1 MPKEIDYKELL
12 KILPDDDILQQ
23 CMHCGLCLATCPTY
37 DLTKLERSSPRGRI
51 RMIKSVA
58 RGEMEMSELFAE
70 EMNFCLDCQACET
83 ACPAGVK
90 YGQMVE
96 TARVVIDNT
105 KYVSKISVAIKRFA
119 LRKVVASRN
128 GLKFVS
134 RLLRLYQKIGL
145 QKIVRS
151 TGILKIISKN
161 LAEIETLSP
170 AIADKFSDTQIKEIE
185 MPNDE
190 VKYKTAFHFGCLMNT
205 MFADINIDTID
216 VLKEC
221 GCKIITPQD
230 QVCCGSLMGHN
241 GDMDFALK
249 LARKNI
255 DAFGKHDYDFLI
267 SNSAGCGAFMKDYAH
282 LLKDDPV
289 YAEKAKRFSSKVKDV
304 MEFFAEQK
312 LKLNFGTVIS
322 KSAAADSTCLPDRQ
336 AEKSSSIST
345 QKISPSGRND
355 NQKVFELESAT
366 ADRPELKLT
375 TYHDA
380 CHLIHA
386 QKISSQPREVI
397 KSLPGINYTELEEA
411 SWCCGSA
418 GIYNVVRY
426 NDAVKQLERKMQNIK
441 NTKAN
446 IVLTGNPGCMG
457 QIKYGAQK
465 FNVDVEV
472 LHPVTLIKRLLEK

>member
-1 MPKEIDYKELL
+1 MSKELEYKELL
-12 KILPDDDILQQ
+12 KILPHDDILQQ
-23 CMHCGLCLATCPTY
+23 CIHCGMCLATCPTY
-37 DLTKLERSSPRGRI
+37 DITKLERSSPRGRI
-51 RMIKSVA
+51 KMIKSVA
-58 RGEMEMSELFAE
+58 RGEMEMSRIFAD

-90 YGQMVE
+90 YGRMVE
-96 TARVVIDNT
+96 TARVVVDNT
-105 KYVSKISVAIKRFA
+105 KYVSKLGVTIKRFA
-119 LRKVVASRN
+119 LRKIVASRN

-134 RLLRLYQKIGL
+134 RLLWLYQKIGL
-145 QKIVRS
+145 QKLFRA
-151 TGILKIISKN
+151 TGILKIFSKN
-161 LAEIETLSP
+161 FAEIETLSP
-170 AIADKFSDTQIKEIE
+170 AIAEKFSDTQINEIE
-185 MPNDE
+185 MPNGE

-241 GDMDFALK
+241 GDMEFALK

-255 DAFGKHDYDFLI
+255 DVFEKHDYDYLI

-282 LLKDDPV
+282 LLEDDPV
-289 YAEKAKRFSSKVKDV
+289 YAEKAKRFSSKVKDI
-304 MEFFAEQK
+304 MEFFSEQNPLPK
-312 LKLNFGTVIS
+312 L
-322 KSAAADSTCLPDRQ
+322 
-336 AEKSSSIST
+336 EH
-345 QKISPSGRND
+345 
-355 NQKVFELESAT
+355 EL
-366 ADRPELKLT
+366 DLELKNV

-386 QKISSQPREVI
+386 QKVSTQPREVI
-397 KSLPGINYTELEEA
+397 KSLPGVEYTELEEA

-426 NDAVKQLERKMQNIK
+426 DDAVKQLERKMNNIK
-441 NTKAN
+441 NTNVK

-457 QIKYGAQK
+457 QIKHGTKK

-472 LHPVTLIKRLLEK
+472 LHPVTLIKRLLKSHQKS

>member
-1 MPKEIDYKELL
+1 MYKEVDYKELL
-12 KILPDDDILQQ
+12 KILPNDDILQQ
-23 CMHCGLCLATCPTY
+23 CIHCGLCLATCPTY

-51 RMIKSVA
+51 RMIRSVA
-58 RGEMEMSELFAE
+58 RGEMKLSPLFAE

-83 ACPAGVK
+83 ACPAGVN
-90 YGQMVE
+90 YGRMVE
-96 TARVVIDNT
+96 KARVVVDEAGYGSRIGLA
-105 KYVSKISVAIKRFA
+105 VKRFS
-119 LRKVVASRN
+119 LRKIVASRN
-128 GLKFVS
+128 GLKLFS
-134 RLLRLYQKIGL
+134 RLLWLYQKIGL

-151 TGILKIISKN
+151 TGILKIFSKN
-161 LAEIETLSP
+161 LAEIEKLSP
-170 AIADKFSDTQIKEIE
+170 VIADNFSDTQIKEIE
-185 MPNDE
+185 LPTGE
-190 VKYKTAFHFGCLMNT
+190 IKYKTAFHFGCLMNT
-205 MFADINIDTID
+205 MFAEINIDTID

-221 GCKIITPQD
+221 GCKVITPKE

-255 DAFGKHDYDFLI
+255 DAFDKHDYDFLI

-282 LLKDDPV
+282 LLEEDPA
-289 YAEKAKRFSSKVKDV
+289 YSEKAKRFSSKVKDI

-312 LKLNFGTVIS
+312 P
-322 KSAAADSTCLPDRQ
+322 LP
-336 AEKSSSIST
+336 
-345 QKISPSGRND
+345 N
-355 NQKVFELESAT
+355 LES
-366 ADRPELKLT
+366 ELKLGPV

-386 QKISSQPREVI
+386 QKVSTQPRDII
-397 KSLPGINYTELEEA
+397 KSLPGVNYTELEEA

-426 NDAVKQLERKMQNIK
+426 DDAVTQLERKMKNIK
-441 NTKAN
+441 ETNAK

-457 QIKYGAQK
+457 QIKYGSQK

-472 LHPVTLIKRLLEK
+472 LHPVTLIKRLMKIGRQDN

>member
-1 MPKEIDYKELL
+1 MPKEIQYQELA

-23 CMHCGLCLATCPTY
+23 CMHCGLCLAVCPTY

-51 RMIKSVA
+51 RMVRSVA
-58 RGEMEMSELFAE
+58 RGEMELSQLFAD

-90 YGQMVE
+90 YGQIIE
-96 TARVVIDNT
+96 AARVVVDKA
-105 KYVSKISVAIKRFA
+105 KYGSKIGLPIKRFA
-119 LRKVVASRN
+119 LRNIVASKN
-128 GLKFVS
+128 ALKFVS
-134 RLLRLYQKIGL
+134 KLLWIYQKTGL
-145 QKIVRS
+145 QKLIRS
-151 TGILKIISKN
+151 SGLLKLFPNN
-161 LAEIETLSP
+161 LSEIEKLSP
-170 AIADKFSDTQIKEIE
+170 VISDKFSDTQIKEIE
-185 MPNDE
+185 LPEGE

-221 GCKIITPQD
+221 GCKVITPKD

-255 DAFGKHDYDFLI
+255 DAFEKQDYDFLI

-289 YAEKAKRFSSKVKDV
+289 YAEKAKIFSSKVKDIT
-304 MEFFAEQK
+304 EFLAEQK
-312 LKLNFGTVIS
+312 PEFNFNPEPE
-322 KSAAADSTCLPDRQ
+322 AAQ
-336 AEKSSSIST
+336 
-345 QKISPSGRND
+345 
-355 NQKVFELESAT
+355 V
-366 ADRPELKLT
+366 

-386 QKISSQPREVI
+386 QKVSEQPRQVI
-397 KSLPGINYTELEEA
+397 KSLPGVNYTELEEA

-426 NDAVKQLERKMQNIK
+426 DDSIKMLERKMKNIK
-441 NTKAN
+441 NTNADVV
-446 IVLTGNPGCMG
+446 ITGNPGCMG
-457 QIKYGAQK
+457 QIKYGTQK

-472 LHPVTLIKRLLEK
+472 IHPVTFIKRKLKTKI

>member
-1 MPKEIDYKELL
+1 MPKEIQYKELL
-12 KILPDDDILQQ
+12 KILPHDDILQQ
-23 CMHCGLCLATCPTY
+23 CIHCGLCLATCPTY
-37 DLTKLERSSPRGRI
+37 DLTKMERSSPRGRI
-51 RMIKSVA
+51 RMIRSVA
-58 RGEMEMSELFAE
+58 RGEMELSPLFAE

-90 YGQMVE
+90 YGMMVE
-96 TARVVIDNT
+96 TARVVVDEAGYGSRIGIA
-105 KYVSKISVAIKRFA
+105 VKRFA
-119 LRKVVASRN
+119 LRKVVASRS

-134 RLLRLYQKIGL
+134 RLLWLYQKIGL
-145 QKIVRS
+145 QKLIRL
-151 TGILKIISKN
+151 TGILKIFSKN

-170 AIADKFSDTQIKEIE
+170 VIADKFSDTQINEIE
-185 MPNDE
+185 MPYGE

-255 DAFGKHDYDFLI
+255 DAFEKHDYDYLI

-282 LLKDDPV
+282 LLEDDPA
-289 YAEKAKRFSSKVKDV
+289 YAVKAKRFSSKVKDV
-304 MEFFAEQK
+304 MELFAEQK
-312 LKLNFGTVIS
+312 PILNFKNVIS
-322 KSAAADSTCLPDRQ
+322 KESAT
-336 AEKSSSIST
+336 EKSESNLSK
-345 QKISPSGRND
+345 QISPSGRND
-355 NQKVFELESAT
+355 NQKVLEPELE
-366 ADRPELKLT
+366 LNNV

-380 CHLIHA
+380 CHLVHA
-386 QKISSQPREVI
+386 QKVSTQPREVI
-397 KSLPGINYTELEEA
+397 KSLPGVKYTELEEA

-426 NDAVKQLERKMQNIK
+426 DDAVKQLERKMNNIR
-441 NTKAN
+441 NTNAK

-457 QIKYGAQK
+457 QIKHGTKK
-465 FNVDVEV
+465 FTVDVEV
-472 LHPVTLIKRLLEK
+472 LHPITLIKRLMKVGRQDN

>member
-1 MPKEIDYKELL
+1 MSKEIQYKELL
-12 KILPDDDILQQ
+12 KILPQDDILQQ
-23 CMHCGLCLATCPTY
+23 CIHCGMCLATCPTY
-37 DLTKLERSSPRGRI
+37 EITKLERSSPRGRI
-51 RMIKSVA
+51 KMIKSVA
-58 RGEMEMSELFAE
+58 RGEMEMSKIFAD

-90 YGQMVE
+90 YGRMVE

-105 KYVSKISVAIKRFA
+105 QYVSKFGVAVKRFA
-119 LRKVVASRN
+119 LRKIVASRN
-128 GLKFVS
+128 GLKFFS
-134 RLLRLYQKIGL
+134 NLLKFYQKYGL
-145 QKIVRS
+145 QKLVRV
-151 TGILKIISKN
+151 TGILKIFSKN

-170 AIADKFSDTQIKEIE
+170 VIADKFSDTQIKEIE
-185 MPNDE
+185 LPNGE

-255 DAFGKHDYDFLI
+255 DAFDKHDYDYLI

-282 LLKDDPV
+282 LLEDDPA
-289 YAEKAKRFSSKVKDV
+289 YAEKAKRFSAKVKDV
-304 MEFFAEQK
+304 MEFFSEQK
-312 LKLNFGTVIS
+312 PVLQFNLEPI
-322 KSAAADSTCLPDRQ
+322 A
-336 AEKSSSIST
+336 
-345 QKISPSGRND
+345 PSVR
-355 NQKVFELESAT
+355 LE
-366 ADRPELKLT
+366 PELT

-386 QKISSQPREVI
+386 QKVSTQPREVI
-397 KSLPGINYTELEEA
+397 KSLPGVKYTELEEA

-426 NDAVKQLERKMQNIK
+426 DDAVKQLERKMNNIRQ
-441 NTKAN
+441 TKAK

-457 QIKYGAQK
+457 QIKHGTQK

-472 LHPVTLIKRLLEK
+472 LHPVTLIKRMLKKN

>member
-1 MPKEIDYKELL
+1 MSKEIEYKELL
-12 KILPDDDILQQ
+12 KILPHDDILQQ
-23 CMHCGLCLATCPTY
+23 CIHCGMCLATCPTY
-37 DLTKLERSSPRGRI
+37 DITKLERSSPRGRI
-51 RMIKSVA
+51 KMIKSVA
-58 RGEMEMSELFAE
+58 RGEMEMSRIFAD

-90 YGQMVE
+90 YGRMVE

-105 KYVSKISVAIKRFA
+105 KYVSKFGVEIKRFA
-119 LRKVVASRN
+119 LRKIVASRN

-145 QKIVRS
+145 QKLVRS
-151 TGILKIISKN
+151 TGILKVFSRN

-170 AIADKFSDTQIKEIE
+170 TIAEKFSDTQIKEIE
-185 MPNDE
+185 MPNGA

-221 GCKIITPQD
+221 GCKIITPHD

-241 GDMDFALK
+241 GDMDFALQ

-255 DAFGKHDYDFLI
+255 DAFEKHDYDYLI

-282 LLKDDPV
+282 LLEDDSA

-304 MEFFAEQK
+304 MEFFSEQK
-312 LKLNFGTVIS
+312 
-322 KSAAADSTCLPDRQ
+322 
-336 AEKSSSIST
+336 
-345 QKISPSGRND
+345 
-355 NQKVFELESAT
+355 
-366 ADRPELKLT
+366 PELKFNLELEPELT

-386 QKISSQPREVI
+386 QKVSTQPREVI
-397 KSLPGINYTELEEA
+397 KSLPGVEYTELEEA

-426 NDAVKQLERKMQNIK
+426 DDAVKQLERKMNNIK
-441 NTKAN
+441 NTKAKT
-446 IVLTGNPGCMG
+446 VLTGNPGCMG
-457 QIKYGAQK
+457 QIKHGTKK

-472 LHPVTLIKRLLEK
+472 LHPVTLIKRFLKNN

>member
-1 MPKEIDYKELL
+1 
-12 KILPDDDILQQ
+12 
-23 CMHCGLCLATCPTY
+23 
-37 DLTKLERSSPRGRI
+37 
-51 RMIKSVA
+51 
-58 RGEMEMSELFAE
+58 LFAD

-90 YGQMVE
+90 YGIMVE
-96 TARVVIDNT
+96 TARAVVDKAGYGST
-105 KYVSKISVAIKRFA
+105 FGLAVKRFA

-128 GLKFVS
+128 GLKFIS
-134 RLLRLYQKIGL
+134 RLLWIYQKIGL
-145 QKIVRS
+145 QKLLRAI
-151 TGILKIISKN
+151 GILKIFSKN

-170 AIADKFSDTQIKEIE
+170 VIADKFSDTQIKEIE
-185 MPNDE
+185 LPNGE

-216 VLKEC
+216 VLKKC
-221 GCKIITPQD
+221 KCKIVTPRD

-241 GDMDFALK
+241 GDMEFALK

-255 DAFGKHDYDFLI
+255 DAFEKHDYDYLI
-267 SNSAGCGAFMKDYAH
+267 SNSAGCGAFMKDYAR
-282 LLKDDPV
+282 LLEDDLA
-289 YAEKAKRFSSKVKDV
+289 YAEKAKWFSSKVKDV
-304 MEFFAEQK
+304 MEFFAEHK
-312 LKLNFGTVIS
+312 LLLNLEL
-322 KSAAADSTCLPDRQ
+322 KP
-336 AEKSSSIST
+336 
-345 QKISPSGRND
+345 
-355 NQKVFELESAT
+355 ELELGSI
-366 ADRPELKLT
+366 

-397 KSLPGINYTELEEA
+397 KSLPGVNYAELEEA

-426 NDAVKQLERKMQNIK
+426 DDAVMQLERKMQNIK
-441 NTKAN
+441 NTKAK

-457 QIKYGAQK
+457 QIKYGTQK

-472 LHPVTLIKRLLEK
+472 LHPVTLIKRMIKMNGENI

>member
-1 MPKEIDYKELL
+1 MPKEIEYKELL
-12 KILPDDDILQQ
+12 KILPHDDILQQ
-23 CMHCGLCLATCPTY
+23 CIHCGMCLATCPTY
-37 DLTKLERSSPRGRI
+37 DITKLERSSPRGRI
-51 RMIKSVA
+51 KMIKSVA
-58 RGEMEMSELFAE
+58 RGEMEMSRIFAD

-90 YGQMVE
+90 YGRMVE

-105 KYVSKISVAIKRFA
+105 KYVSKAGVTIKRFA
-119 LRKVVASRN
+119 LRKIVASRD

-134 RLLRLYQKIGL
+134 RLLWFYQKTGL
-145 QKIVRS
+145 QKLVRLS
-151 TGILKIISKN
+151 RILKFFSKN
-161 LAEIETLSP
+161 LSEIETLSP
-170 AIADKFSDTQIKEIE
+170 VIADKFSDTQIKEIE
-185 MPNDE
+185 LPNGE

-221 GCKIITPQD
+221 GCKIITPHD

-241 GDMDFALK
+241 GDMEFALK

-255 DAFGKHDYDFLI
+255 DAFDKHDYEYLI

-282 LLKDDPV
+282 LLEDEPA

-304 MEFFAEQK
+304 MEFFSEQK
-312 LKLNFGTVIS
+312 PELIFNL
-322 KSAAADSTCLPDRQ
+322 
-336 AEKSSSIST
+336 
-345 QKISPSGRND
+345 
-355 NQKVFELESAT
+355 ELE
-366 ADRPELKLT
+366 PELT

-386 QKISSQPREVI
+386 QKVSTQPREVI
-397 KSLPGINYTELEEA
+397 KSLPGVEYKELEEA
-411 SWCCGSA
+411 NWCCGSA

-426 NDAVKQLERKMQNIK
+426 DDAIKQLERKMGNIK
-441 NTKAN
+441 NTNAK

-457 QIKYGAQK
+457 QIKHGTKK

-472 LHPVTLIKRLLEK
+472 LHPVTLIKRLLKSHQKS

>member
-1 MPKEIDYKELL
+1 MPKEIEYKELL
-12 KILPDDDILQQ
+12 KILPHDDILQQ
-23 CMHCGLCLATCPTY
+23 CIHCGMCLATCPTY
-37 DLTKLERSSPRGRI
+37 DITKLERSSPRGRI
-51 RMIKSVA
+51 KMIKSVA
-58 RGEMEMSELFAE
+58 RGEMEMSRIFAD

-90 YGQMVE
+90 YSRMVE

-105 KYVSKISVAIKRFA
+105 KYVSKAGVTIKRFA
-119 LRKVVASRN
+119 LRKIVASRD

-134 RLLRLYQKIGL
+134 RLLWFYQKTGL
-145 QKIVRS
+145 QKLVRLS
-151 TGILKIISKN
+151 RILKFFSKN
-161 LAEIETLSP
+161 LSEIETLSP
-170 AIADKFSDTQIKEIE
+170 VIADKFSDTQIKEIE
-185 MPNDE
+185 LPNGE

-221 GCKIITPQD
+221 GCKIITPHD

-241 GDMDFALK
+241 GDMEFALK

-255 DAFGKHDYDFLI
+255 DAFDKHDYEYLI

-282 LLKDDPV
+282 LLEDEPA

-304 MEFFAEQK
+304 MEFFSEQK
-312 LKLNFGTVIS
+312 PELIFNL
-322 KSAAADSTCLPDRQ
+322 
-336 AEKSSSIST
+336 
-345 QKISPSGRND
+345 
-355 NQKVFELESAT
+355 ELE
-366 ADRPELKLT
+366 PELT

-386 QKISSQPREVI
+386 QKISTQPREVI
-397 KSLPGINYTELEEA
+397 KSLPGVEYKELEEA
-411 SWCCGSA
+411 NWCCGSA

-426 NDAVKQLERKMQNIK
+426 DDAIKQLERKMGNIK
-441 NTKAN
+441 NTNAK

-457 QIKYGAQK
+457 QIKHGTKK

-472 LHPVTLIKRLLEK
+472 LHPVTLIKRLLKSHQKS

>member
-1 MPKEIDYKELL
+1 M
-12 KILPDDDILQQ
+12 
-23 CMHCGLCLATCPTY
+23 CLATCPTY
-37 DLTKLERSSPRGRI
+37 DITKLERSSPRGRI
-51 RMIKSVA
+51 KMIKSVA
-58 RGEMEMSELFAE
+58 RGEMEMSRIFAD

-90 YGQMVE
+90 YGRMVE

-105 KYVSKISVAIKRFA
+105 KYVSRAGVTIKRFA
-119 LRKVVASRN
+119 LRKIVASRN

-134 RLLRLYQKIGL
+134 RLLWLYQKTGL
-145 QKIVRS
+145 QKLVRLS
-151 TGILKIISKN
+151 RILKFFSKN
-161 LAEIETLSP
+161 LSEIETLSP
-170 AIADKFSDTQIKEIE
+170 VIADKFSDTQIEEIE
-185 MPNDE
+185 LPNGE

-241 GDMDFALK
+241 GDMEFALK

-255 DAFGKHDYDFLI
+255 DAFDKHDYDYLI

-282 LLKDDPV
+282 LLEDDPA

-304 MEFFAEQK
+304 MEFFSEQK
-312 LKLNFGTVIS
+312 
-322 KSAAADSTCLPDRQ
+322 
-336 AEKSSSIST
+336 
-345 QKISPSGRND
+345 
-355 NQKVFELESAT
+355 
-366 ADRPELKLT
+366 PELKFNLEPASPAGRLEPELT

-386 QKISSQPREVI
+386 QKVSTQPREVI
-397 KSLPGINYTELEEA
+397 KSLPGVNYTELEEA

-426 NDAVKQLERKMQNIK
+426 DDAVKQLERKMSNIK
-441 NTKAN
+441 NTNAK
-446 IVLTGNPGCMG
+446 IVLT
-457 QIKYGAQK
+457 
-465 FNVDVEV
+465 
-472 LHPVTLIKRLLEK
+472 

>member
-1 MPKEIDYKELL
+1 MPKENQYNELL
-12 KILPDDDILQQ
+12 KILPNDDILQQ
-23 CMHCGLCLATCPTY
+23 CMHCGMCLATCPTY
-37 DLTKLERSSPRGRI
+37 DLTKMERSSPRGRI
-51 RMIKSVA
+51 RLIRSVA
-58 RGEMEMSELFAE
+58 RGEMELSETFAE

-90 YGQMVE
+90 YGRMVE
-96 TARVVIDNT
+96 TARVVIDEAGFGS
-105 KYVSKISVAIKRFA
+105 SKISLIVKRFA
-119 LRKVVASRN
+119 LRKIVASRN

-134 RLLRLYQKIGL
+134 TLLRLYQKIGL
-145 QKIVRS
+145 PKIVRA
-151 TGILKIISKN
+151 TGILKIFSKN

-170 AIADKFSDTQIKEIE
+170 TIADKFSDKQIKEIE
-185 MPNDE
+185 LPNGE
-190 VKYKTAFHFGCLMNT
+190 IKYKTAFHFGCLMNT

-241 GDMDFALK
+241 GDMEFALK

-255 DAFGKHDYDFLI
+255 DAFEKHDYDFLI

-282 LLKDDPV
+282 LLEDDPT

-312 LKLNFGTVIS
+312 PDLNYNLALK
-322 KSAAADSTCLPDRQ
+322 
-336 AEKSSSIST
+336 
-345 QKISPSGRND
+345 
-355 NQKVFELESAT
+355 
-366 ADRPELKLT
+366 PELT

-380 CHLIHA
+380 CHLVHA
-386 QKISSQPREVI
+386 QKVSTQPREVI
-397 KSLPGINYTELEEA
+397 KSLPGIEYKELEEA

-426 NDAVKQLERKMQNIK
+426 DDAVKQLERKMKNIK
-441 NTKAN
+441 NTNAN

-457 QIKYGAQK
+457 QIKHGTRK

-472 LHPVTLIKRLLEK
+472 LHPVTLIKRLLNNSKV

>member
-1 MPKEIDYKELL
+1 MYKEVDYKELL
-12 KILPDDDILQQ
+12 KILPNDDILQQ
-23 CMHCGLCLATCPTY
+23 CIHCGLCLATCPTY

-51 RMIKSVA
+51 RMIRSVA
-58 RGEMEMSELFAE
+58 RGEMELSPLFAE

-83 ACPAGVK
+83 ACPAGVN
-90 YGQMVE
+90 YGRMVE
-96 TARVVIDNT
+96 KARVVVDEAGYGSRIGLA
-105 KYVSKISVAIKRFA
+105 VKRFS
-119 LRKVVASRN
+119 LRKIVASRN
-128 GLKFVS
+128 GLKLFS
-134 RLLRLYQKIGL
+134 RLLWLYQKIGL

-151 TGILKIISKN
+151 TGILKIFSKN
-161 LAEIETLSP
+161 LAEIEKLSP
-170 AIADKFSDTQIKEIE
+170 VIADNFSDTQIKEIE
-185 MPNDE
+185 LPTGE
-190 VKYKTAFHFGCLMNT
+190 IKYKTAFHFGCLMNT
-205 MFADINIDTID
+205 MFAEINIDTID

-221 GCKIITPQD
+221 GCKVITPKE

-255 DAFGKHDYDFLI
+255 DAFDKHDYDFLI

-282 LLKDDPV
+282 LLEEDPA
-289 YAEKAKRFSSKVKDV
+289 YSEKAKRFSSKVKDI

-312 LKLNFGTVIS
+312 P
-322 KSAAADSTCLPDRQ
+322 LP
-336 AEKSSSIST
+336 
-345 QKISPSGRND
+345 N
-355 NQKVFELESAT
+355 LES
-366 ADRPELKLT
+366 ELKLGPV

-386 QKISSQPREVI
+386 QKVSTQPRDII
-397 KSLPGINYTELEEA
+397 KSLPGVNYTELEEA

-426 NDAVKQLERKMQNIK
+426 DDAVTQLERKMKNIK
-441 NTKAN
+441 ETNAK

-457 QIKYGAQK
+457 QIKYGSQK

-472 LHPVTLIKRLLEK
+472 LHPVTLIKRLMKIGRQDN

>member
-1 MPKEIDYKELL
+1 MPKEVQYQELL
-12 KILPDDDILQQ
+12 KILPHDDILQQ
-23 CMHCGLCLATCPTY
+23 CMHCGMCLATCPTY

-51 RMIKSVA
+51 RLIRSVA
-58 RGEMEMSELFAE
+58 RGELEMSELFVD

-90 YGQMVE
+90 YGRMVE
-96 TARVVIDNT
+96 TARVVVDNT
-105 KYVSKISVAIKRFA
+105 KYVSKLGVAIKRFA
-119 LRKVVASRN
+119 LRKIVASRN
-128 GLKFVS
+128 GLKFFS
-134 RLLRLYQKIGL
+134 RLLWLYQKIGL
-145 QKIVRS
+145 QKFIRV
-151 TGILKIISKN
+151 TGILKIFSKN

-170 AIADKFSDTQIKEIE
+170 SIAAKFSDTQIKEIE
-185 MPNDE
+185 MPKGE

-221 GCKIITPQD
+221 GCKVITPKD

-241 GDMDFALK
+241 GDMEFALK

-255 DAFGKHDYDFLI
+255 DTFEKHDYDFLI

-282 LLKDDPV
+282 LLEDDPA

-304 MEFFAEQK
+304 MEFFAEQNPLPK
-312 LKLNFGTVIS
+312 LKH
-322 KSAAADSTCLPDRQ
+322 
-336 AEKSSSIST
+336 
-345 QKISPSGRND
+345 
-355 NQKVFELESAT
+355 EL
-366 ADRPELKLT
+366 DLELKNV

-386 QKISSQPREVI
+386 QKVSTQPREVI
-397 KSLPGINYTELEEA
+397 KSLPGVKYIELEEA

-426 NDAVKQLERKMQNIK
+426 NDAVKQLERKMNNIK
-441 NTKAN
+441 NTKAK

-457 QIKYGAQK
+457 QIKHGTQK

-472 LHPVTLIKRLLEK
+472 LHPVTLIKRLLKK

>member
-1 MPKEIDYKELL
+1 MSKEIQYKELL
-12 KILPDDDILQQ
+12 KILPHDDILQQ
-23 CMHCGLCLATCPTY
+23 CIHCGMCLATCPTY
-37 DLTKLERSSPRGRI
+37 DITKLERSSPRGRI
-51 RMIKSVA
+51 KMIKSVA
-58 RGEMEMSELFAE
+58 RGEMEMSRIFAD

-90 YGQMVE
+90 YGRMVE

-105 KYVSKISVAIKRFA
+105 KYVSRAGVTIKRFA
-119 LRKVVASRN
+119 LRKIVASRN
-128 GLKFVS
+128 GLKFAS
-134 RLLRLYQKIGL
+134 RLLWLYQKTGL
-145 QKIVRS
+145 QKLVRLS
-151 TGILKIISKN
+151 RILKFFSKN
-161 LAEIETLSP
+161 LSEIETLSP
-170 AIADKFSDTQIKEIE
+170 VIADKFSDTQIKEIE
-185 MPNDE
+185 LPTGE

-241 GDMDFALK
+241 GDMEFALK

-255 DAFGKHDYDFLI
+255 DAFDKHDYDFLI

-282 LLKDDPV
+282 LLEDDPA
-289 YAEKAKRFSSKVKDV
+289 YAQKAKRFSSKVKDV
-304 MEFFAEQK
+304 MEFFSEQK
-312 LKLNFGTVIS
+312 
-322 KSAAADSTCLPDRQ
+322 
-336 AEKSSSIST
+336 
-345 QKISPSGRND
+345 
-355 NQKVFELESAT
+355 
-366 ADRPELKLT
+366 PELIFNLETEPELT

-386 QKISSQPREVI
+386 QKVSTQPREVI
-397 KSLPGINYTELEEA
+397 KTLPGIEYKELEEA

-426 NDAVKQLERKMQNIK
+426 DDAIKQLERKMSNIK
-441 NTKAN
+441 NTEAK

-457 QIKYGAQK
+457 QIKHGTQK

>member
-1 MPKEIDYKELL
+1 MPKEIEYKELL
-12 KILPDDDILQQ
+12 KILPHDDILQQ
-23 CMHCGLCLATCPTY
+23 CIHCGMCLATCPTY
-37 DLTKLERSSPRGRI
+37 DITKLERSSPRGRI
-51 RMIKSVA
+51 KMIKSVA
-58 RGEMEMSELFAE
+58 RGEMEMSRIFAD

-90 YGQMVE
+90 YGRMVE

-105 KYVSKISVAIKRFA
+105 KYVSKAGVTIKRFA
-119 LRKVVASRN
+119 LRKIVASRD

-134 RLLRLYQKIGL
+134 RLLWFYQKTGL
-145 QKIVRS
+145 QKLVRLS
-151 TGILKIISKN
+151 RILKFFSKN
-161 LAEIETLSP
+161 LSEIETLSP
-170 AIADKFSDTQIKEIE
+170 VIADKFSDTQIKEIE
-185 MPNDE
+185 LPNGE

-221 GCKIITPQD
+221 GCKIITPHD

-241 GDMDFALK
+241 GDMEFALK

-255 DAFGKHDYDFLI
+255 DAFDKHDYEYLI

-282 LLKDDPV
+282 LLEDEPA

-304 MEFFAEQK
+304 MEFFSEQK
-312 LKLNFGTVIS
+312 PELIFNL
-322 KSAAADSTCLPDRQ
+322 
-336 AEKSSSIST
+336 
-345 QKISPSGRND
+345 
-355 NQKVFELESAT
+355 ELE
-366 ADRPELKLT
+366 PELT

-386 QKISSQPREVI
+386 QKISTQPREVI
-397 KSLPGINYTELEEA
+397 KSLPGVEYKELEEA
-411 SWCCGSA
+411 NWCCGSA

-426 NDAVKQLERKMQNIK
+426 DDAIKQLERKMGNIK
-441 NTKAN
+441 NTNAK

-457 QIKYGAQK
+457 QIKHGTKK

-472 LHPVTLIKRLLEK
+472 LHPITLIKRILKK